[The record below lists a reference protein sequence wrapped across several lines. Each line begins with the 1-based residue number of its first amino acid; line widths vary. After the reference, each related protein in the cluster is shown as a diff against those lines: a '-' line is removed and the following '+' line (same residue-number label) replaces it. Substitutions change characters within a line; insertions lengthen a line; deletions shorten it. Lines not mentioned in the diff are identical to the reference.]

1 MTHQPTNAELMS
13 IYAHRHVRGEM
24 NAEELWMESTRSLRV
39 FIKNLKAESLN
50 QSATTSN
57 EVLKLQEQLQRERDD
72 YQSKLDAQATRITE
86 LQAEVERLME
96 CINSEQDAV
105 EEPEVPEHPWDA
117 IPIMDLGRMKDK
129 PMSSSFTEECRKIE
143 IETDA
148 QQLLEGWSK
157 AVKHNGKEYSIS
169 SKDYEARTGNRLN
182 YWRKV
187 KAGDKYILRDGN
199 PIYRINP
206 NWKQGSKS
214 TTLNNFAKG
223 QGLKIKNNKV
233 YYISIS
239 STGKK
244 TERPIDCGSINW
256 HTGSGRYSI
265 V

>member
-24 NAEELWMESTRSLRV
+24 TAEELWMASTRSLRV
-39 FIKNLKAESLN
+39 FTKKLKADLLN
-50 QSATTSN
+50 QTSTSS
-57 EVLKLQEQLQRERDD
+57 EVLKLQEQLQSERND
-72 YQSKLDAQATRITE
+72 YQSKLDAQAGRITE
-86 LQAEVERLME
+86 LQAEVDRLME
-96 CINSEQDAV
+96 CINSRQGMTEEEH
-105 EEPEVPEHPWDA
+105 EEPEHPEP
-117 IPIMDLGRMKDK
+117 PMKDK
-129 PMSSSFTEECRKIE
+129 PMSSPFTEECRKIE
-143 IETDA
+143 RETVT
-148 QQLLEGWSK
+148 QQHLEGWSK
-157 AVKHNGKEYSIS
+157 AVRHNERQYSIS
-169 SKDYEARTGNRLN
+169 SENYEARTGNRLN

-214 TTLNNFAKG
+214 STLNNFAKG
-223 QGLKIKNNKV
+223 QGLKVKNNKV

-239 STGKK
+239 STGKT

>member
-24 NAEELWMESTRSLRV
+24 TAEELWMTGTRSLRV

-50 QSATTSN
+50 QSATSTSN
-57 EVLKLQEQLQRERDD
+57 EVLELQEQLQREREFWRAAD
-72 YQSKLDAQATRITE
+72 LRAANRITE
-86 LQAEVERLME
+86 LQAEVDRLTQ
-96 CINSEQDAV
+96 CINSQQEAV
-105 EEPEVPEHPWDA
+105 EEPEEPEHPA
-117 IPIMDLGRMKDK
+117 PQMKDK

-143 IETDA
+143 REFET

-157 AVKHNGKEYSIS
+157 AVSHNGKQYSIS
-169 SKDYEARTGNRLN
+169 SENYEARTGNRLN

-223 QGLKIKNNKV
+223 QGLKVKNNKV

-239 STGKK
+239 STGKT

>member
-24 NAEELWMESTRSLRV
+24 TAEELWRASTRSLRV
-39 FIKNLKAESLN
+39 FIKDLRASMDSLN
-50 QSATTSN
+50 QSATSTSN
-57 EVLKLQEQLQRERDD
+57 EVLKLQEQLQREREFWRAAD
-72 YQSKLDAQATRITE
+72 LRAANRITE
-86 LQAEVERLME
+86 LQGEVKRLME
-96 CINSEQDAV
+96 CINSEQEAV
-105 EEPEVPEHPWDA
+105 EEPEEPEHPE
-117 IPIMDLGRMKDK
+117 PPMKGK
-129 PMSSSFTEECRKIE
+129 PMSTSFTEECRE
-143 IETDA
+143 IEREVAT

-157 AVKHNGKEYSIS
+157 AVRHNGKEYTIS

-187 KAGDKYILRDGN
+187 KAGDKYILREGN

-223 QGLKIKNNKV
+223 QGLKVKNNKV

-239 STGKK
+239 STGKT